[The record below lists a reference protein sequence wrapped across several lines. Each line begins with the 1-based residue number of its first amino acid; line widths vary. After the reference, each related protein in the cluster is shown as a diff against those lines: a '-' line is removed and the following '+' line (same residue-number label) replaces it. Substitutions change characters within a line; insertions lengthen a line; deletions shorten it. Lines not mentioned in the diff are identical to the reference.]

1 MTPPDVGAL
10 FKPPLK
16 DGAGVK
22 AGIRESVK
30 VLCGFYRDHVRLMA
44 VDLVCRVARSG
55 LQLLIPVVALKV
67 FQVYLPAGDLSA
79 TGRAALVFA
88 ALAAMSAAFEWG
100 GTVCGQRLGFR
111 IEAEMRE
118 RLFDHVLRLP
128 FAYFDRTKTG
138 EILSRITGDLRQVG
152 STAHLMPEALVEIA
166 LMLTGSFAVMFSL
179 NAALAAWTL
188 LPVPFILVFAAAF
201 QKRIH
206 ATWRGNRREAAAF
219 AAHVENAVQGIR
231 EVKSFT
237 CEDRERAAFRR
248 VNDRFRLSFE
258 KMSSLYAPLNSGTQL
273 MLEGYSLMYIAL
285 GAWMAAHG
293 SATVGEV
300 FAFYM
305 YSRYVT
311 TPMMRVVNFLDMFQQ
326 GIVGCR
332 RFLEVLK
339 ETPEGDCLRDED
351 GNADEEGG
359 ADREG
364 NADDGVCAS
373 AVHETAVAGRIE
385 FSDVRFRYPGTEKDV
400 LDIPSLVI
408 PAGSVCA
415 FVGPSGGGKSTIAAL
430 IPRFYDPAE
439 GRILI
444 GGRDTAEIPKR
455 ALRAAI
461 GMVAQRPF
469 LFDGTIRENL
479 MLGLADAEADSAEP
493 RNGQTSDRH
502 LGTARRPRRADL
514 DARLVAAIEN
524 ANLAEFVR
532 ELPDG
537 LDTEVGEHGVRLSGG
552 QAQRIAIA
560 RVFLK
565 NPPILILDEATSAL
579 DTFAEAA
586 VQDALARLAAN
597 RTTIVI
603 AHRLTTIRHATKI
616 CYLERG
622 RIVESGSHDELVARD
637 GRYRALLAVAAG
649 QNCADHV
656 DEV

>member
-1 MTPPDVGAL
+1 MMPPSVGTLFTPP
-10 FKPPLK
+10 PK
-16 DGAGVK
+16 DGKGVTT
-22 AGIRESVK
+22 GVREAARA
-30 VLCGFYRDHVRLMA
+30 LCGFYRNHMRLMA
-44 VDLVCRVARSG
+44 ADLVCRVARSG

-67 FQVYLPAGDLSA
+67 FQVYLPAGDLAA
-79 TGRAALVFA
+79 TGWAALVFA
-88 ALAAMSAAFEWG
+88 ALAVMSAAFEWC
-100 GTVCGQRLGFR
+100 GTLLGQWLGFR

-118 RLFDHVLRLP
+118 RLFDHIQRLP

-138 EILSRITGDLRQVG
+138 EVLSRITGDLRQVG
-152 STAHLMPEALVEIA
+152 STAHLMPEALVEIV

-179 NAALAAWTL
+179 NATLAAWTL
-188 LPVPFILVFAAAF
+188 VPVPFILVFAAAF

-237 CEDRERAAFRR
+237 CEDRERTAFRK

-285 GAWMAAHG
+285 GAWMVAHG
-293 SATVGEV
+293 SATFGQV

-311 TPMMRVVNFLDMFQQ
+311 MPMMRVVNFLDMFQQ

-332 RFLEVLK
+332 RYLEVLK
-339 ETPEGDCLRDED
+339 EPPEE
-351 GNADEEGG
+351 DEESGNILRVS
-359 ADREG
+359 ASLREIKG
-364 NADDGVCAS
+364 SISFRN
-373 AVHETAVAGRIE
+373 
-385 FSDVRFRYPGTEKDV
+385 VRFRYPGTMKDV
-400 LDIPSLVI
+400 LDIPSLTI

-430 IPRFYDPAE
+430 IPRFYDPTE
-439 GRILI
+439 GCILI
-444 GGRDTAEIPKR
+444 DGRDTSEIPKR
-455 ALRAAI
+455 ALRSSI

-479 MLGLADAEADSAEP
+479 LLGDAAADGAK
-493 RNGQTSDRH
+493 
-502 LGTARRPRRADL
+502 LM
-514 DARLVAAIEN
+514 AAVEN
-524 ANLAEFVR
+524 ANLSDFIR
-532 ELPDG
+532 DLPHG
-537 LDTEVGEHGVRLSGG
+537 LDTEVGERGVRLSGG

-565 NPPILILDEATSAL
+565 NPAILILDEATSAL

-586 VQDALARLAAN
+586 VQEALGRLARG
-597 RTTIVI
+597 RTTIII
-603 AHRLTTIRHATKI
+603 AHRLTTIRHATMI

-622 RIVESGSHDELVARD
+622 RIAESGSHDELLARD
-637 GRYRALLAVAAG
+637 GRYRALLAVA
-649 QNCADHV
+649 NPSS
-656 DEV
+656 E